1 MCQDQNDKWDREN
14 KSGGKTYSVRGGQTR
29 HVLTAT
35 GRRVCAGNEVNSRT
49 L

>member
-1 MCQDQNDKWDREN
+1 MCQEQKDKWDREN
-14 KSGGKTYSVRGGQTR
+14 KSGGTAYSVRGGQTR

-35 GRRVCAGNEVNSRT
+35 GRRVCAGDEVDGGT